1 MKKVLLSIT
10 ALGLILFC
18 AVIVATSDNTQVAE
32 KALASTVRLNMKH
45 GGYGSGFLVAPGRV
59 ATNLHVIIRQA
70 KIGENIEGTARLV
83 GQTDSM
89 EIKGYTAVNVKQDL
103 IILDVPGLHAP
114 YLRLGDS
121 GAVKIGQTV
130 YAVGNPKKFEGT
142 FSEGNISG
150 IRDGANGKLLQF
162 TAPVS
167 PGSSGGPVLNDAG
180 KVIGVT
186 VSEGPG
192 ENLNWAIPANDL
204 DELLEKQLSS
214 PEH

>member
-1 MKKVLLSIT
+1 M
-10 ALGLILFC
+10 GLILFC
-18 AVIVATSDNTQVAE
+18 AVIVATSDNTQV
-32 KALASTVRLNMKH
+32 
-45 GGYGSGFLVAPGRV
+45 
-59 ATNLHVIIRQA
+59 
-70 KIGENIEGTARLV
+70 
-83 GQTDSM
+83 
-89 EIKGYTAVNVKQDL
+89 
-103 IILDVPGLHAP
+103 LDVPGLDAP

-167 PGSSGGPVLNDAG
+167 PGSSGGAVLNDAG

-214 PEH
+214 PEHLDPLKDKIINSSDFKWLDSDYPS